1 MPAKVT
7 INIDQ
12 TGETARIKEAG
23 NKALTDVRDDI
34 IKDINLYVPVG
45 GGKAQNGGGSSLR
58 ESAKL
63 HSDKEAQNCR
73 ISIRWDTPYAQ
84 YQNKGK
90 VMHGTPKDRSYGPDM
105 LKYTD
110 NAARAEW
117 EKYAEEQHG
126 SDWELAVEARMKE
139 YL

>member
-1 MPAKVT
+1 MT
-7 INIDQ
+7 ITIDQ
-12 TGETARIKEAG
+12 IAETARIKKAG
-23 NKALTDVRDDI
+23 NQALTDIRDEI
-34 IKDINLYVPVG
+34 IEDINKYVPVG
-45 GGKAQNGGGSSLR
+45 GGKSQNGGGSSLR

-63 HSDKEAQNCR
+63 HSDQEAENCR
-73 ISIRWDTPYAQ
+73 ITIKWDEPYAQ

-90 VMHGTPKDRSYGPDM
+90 VMHGTPKDRTYGPDM

-110 NAARAEW
+110 RAARAEW

-126 SDWELAVEARMKE
+126 DDWELAVEKRMQE